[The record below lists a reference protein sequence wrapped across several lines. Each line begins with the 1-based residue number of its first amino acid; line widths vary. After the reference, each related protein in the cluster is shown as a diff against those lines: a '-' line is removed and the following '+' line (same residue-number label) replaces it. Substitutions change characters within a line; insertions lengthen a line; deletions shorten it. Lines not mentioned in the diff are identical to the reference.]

1 MNLHR
6 NITRLLFALLLLV
19 SHCAMAQE
27 FPIHHFGVAE
37 GLPADGVYDLLQDRS
52 GYLWIATEGG
62 GLVRFD
68 GQDFENMDTPEAL
81 ASANVR
87 CLFEDHQGMIWAGT
101 AERGVFCF
109 DGKIWRELNQ
119 GLPDLHIR
127 SFTEDSLGQLW
138 AASLGGGIAILDKK
152 ARDFKIK
159 TIRSWS
165 ALQDPLMLSAAVR
178 CLLNDEGDV
187 WMGSDDGL
195 FVYRNNA
202 IQKVKLEPELE
213 DKVLC
218 SFKHGKH
225 LYFGTENGLIV
236 RDETGTHRL
245 HHPRIDQRRI
255 RSIAL
260 DAHGDLWF
268 GTSKGAVQMRIN
280 PKKELEFIS
289 ELRKENGLDND
300 RIRKVLLDRS
310 NTLWFGTYFGGI
322 SQLTGESLMKFS
334 RSNNFPETYITAFEK
349 VDDSTQFIGTFE
361 GSIFWVRNGKAARLF
376 QSSSKNPENPVL
388 DFIRREEE
396 VLALVKHDGL
406 LRLSQKGDVQN
417 LLPAQ
422 GEEVACFEFKEV
434 LYLAQERK
442 ILNLKGTPV
451 FRLGLD
457 ALWKIRGVEEHG
469 EDLLLFCDD
478 GIRILRGDLN
488 GFYIFELLP
497 KTAGK
502 DITCSSLSP
511 SGSLWFGSKGE
522 GLMRWDGEKIQV
534 FKKSSQLP
542 DLHVHSIACDNE
554 GNLWVSTKQ
563 GVSFLELGPDET
575 FILSARKINAGIK
588 GYAAAKSM
596 SVDADD
602 QLWMGSTNGLYCYN
616 SKGKFKNPTAP
627 VLHLS
632 LPRLFFEALDQE
644 QAIAASSKLLLDH
657 DENHLTFDY
666 KALDLGQK
674 DPINYQYKLEGSG
687 LNWQNTSDESMT
699 FTSLPPGEYR
709 FLLRAQ
715 NSDGIWSEEPAFFA
729 FEISPPI
736 YLRWWFIALVVLF
749 IVSLVTFIVRQR
761 IAALARQRDF
771 LNLKV
776 KERTA
781 ELNAAKN
788 KSDELLLNILPQE
801 TANEL
806 KSKGKAQ
813 ARKYQNASV
822 LFSDFKGFTKMTEQI
837 SSEEL
842 VATLDTIFQRFDA
855 LCDAHGVEKIK
866 TIGDAYMC
874 ASGIPLEQNDHADR
888 MVAFA
893 LDMKKTMQDVNAQ
906 LKQNHLPEWNIR
918 IGIHSGPL
926 VAGVVGKKKFAYD
939 IWGDTVNIAARME
952 SSGEIN
958 RVNVSEA
965 TKQLVEG
972 RFELQHRG
980 KIEAKNKGALEMYFV
995 EEKES

>member
-1 MNLHR
+1 MNLKP
-6 NITRLLFALLLLV
+6 NILRLLFVLLLFGSTGAL
-19 SHCAMAQE
+19 AQE

-52 GYLWIATEGG
+52 GYLWVATEGG

-68 GQDFENMDTPEAL
+68 GRNFEDLDAPEAL
-81 ASANVR
+81 NSANVR
-87 CLFEDHQGMIWAGT
+87 CLFEDHLGVIWAGT
-101 AERGVFCF
+101 AEHGVFCF
-109 DGKIWRELNQ
+109 DGTVWRTFNQ

-127 SFTEDSLGQLW
+127 SFTEDHLGQLW
-138 AASLGGGIAILDKK
+138 AASLGGGIAILDEK
-152 ARDFKIK
+152 ARNFKVK

-165 ALQDPLMLSAAVR
+165 ALQDPLMLGSAVR
-178 CLLNDEGDV
+178 CLLRNEDEV
-187 WMGSDDGL
+187 WMGSDNGL
-195 FVYRNNA
+195 FVHRQNQ
-202 IQKVKLEPELE
+202 IEKVKLKPALE
-213 DKVLC
+213 DKILC
-218 SFKHGKH
+218 AFKHEEV

-236 RDETGTHRL
+236 CDELGVHRL
-245 HHPRIDQRRI
+245 HHPQIDQRRI
-255 RSIAL
+255 RSIAV

-280 PKKELEFIS
+280 PKKELEFVS

-334 RSNNFPETYITAFEK
+334 RSNNFPETYITAFER

-361 GSIFWVRNGKAARLF
+361 GSIFWVRNGKAERLY
-376 QSSSKNPENPVL
+376 QSSNKNPENPVL
-388 DFIRREEE
+388 DFLRKDRE

-417 LLPAQ
+417 LFPAR
-422 GEEVACFEFKEV
+422 GEEVAYFEFKEV
-434 LYLAQERK
+434 LYLAQERE
-442 ILNLKGTPV
+442 ILDLKGTPI
-451 FRLGLD
+451 FRLGID
-457 ALWKIRGVEEHG
+457 ESWKIRGAEEHG
-469 EDLLLFCDD
+469 EHLLLFCND

-488 GFYIFELLP
+488 RSSKFELLP

-511 SGSLWFGSKGE
+511 SGSLWFGSAGE
-522 GLMRWDGEKIQV
+522 GLIRWDGEEVQV

-542 DLHVHSIACDNE
+542 DLHIHSIACDDE

-563 GVSFLELGPDET
+563 GVSFLELGPDES
-575 FILSARKINAGIK
+575 FILSAQKINAGIK

-616 SKGKFKNPTAP
+616 SKGRFKNPAAP

-632 LPRLFFEALDQE
+632 APRLFFEPLE
-644 QAIAASSKLLLDH
+644 QTIVGASPTKLLLDH

-674 DPINYQYKLEGSG
+674 EPIHYQYKLEGSG

-699 FTSLPPGEYR
+699 FTGLPPGAYR

-715 NSDGIWSEEPAFFA
+715 NSDGIWSEEPLAFA

-749 IVSLVTFIVRQR
+749 LVSLITFIVRQR

-771 LNLKV
+771 LNRKV

-781 ELNAAKN
+781 ELNEAKN
-788 KSDELLLNILPQE
+788 KSEELLLNILPQE

-806 KSKGKAQ
+806 KAKGKAQ
-813 ARKYQNASV
+813 VRKYQNASV
-822 LFSDFKGFTKMTEQI
+822 LFSDFKGFTKMSEQI

-842 VATLDTIFQRFDA
+842 VATLDTIFQRFDV

-874 ASGIPLEQNDHADR
+874 ASGIPLEQEDHADR

-893 LDMKKTMQDVNAQ
+893 LDMKKTMLEVNAQ
-906 LKQNHLPEWNIR
+906 LKKNQLPEWNIR

-952 SSGEIN
+952 SSSEIN
-958 RVNVSEA
+958 RVNVSES
-965 TKQLVEG
+965 TKRLIEG
-972 RFELQHRG
+972 KFELHHRG

-995 EEKES
+995 EEKQS